1 MRVAGNKVSDL
12 ISFFNAELSSLYSSE
27 EINELC
33 FRVFE
38 HYLHFTRNDF
48 KLKVNEN
55 LNQSDLI
62 HIYDAA
68 KRLATSEPL
77 QYVLG
82 TTYFYKNWFK
92 VNKHVLIPRPETEEL
107 VELIVND
114 SEIPKPNII
123 DFATGSG
130 CIAIALKTAMPN
142 ATVYACD
149 LSKEALAVAEENK
162 KLNKV
167 ELNIF
172 ESDILNLKP
181 TATQFDLIV
190 SNPPYILHS
199 ESASIHENVKN
210 NEPNIALFVDGNDS
224 IIFYKKIIDF
234 TQTNLKPGGKLYFE
248 LNPLTAEE
256 VKAYAQNKN
265 MFSEIK
271 LINDLSGNVRFLR
284 AEIK

>member
-12 ISFFNAELSSLYSSE
+12 ISFFNTELSSLYSSE

-38 HYLHFTRNDF
+38 HYLHFTRDDF

-62 HIYDAA
+62 NIYDAA

-82 TTYFYKNWFK
+82 STYFYKNWFK

-107 VELIVND
+107 VDLMV
-114 SEIPKPNII
+114 SENKIPEPTII

-130 CIAIALKTAMPN
+130 CIAIALKTAIPN
-142 ATVYACD
+142 STVYACD
-149 LSKEALAVAEENK
+149 LSKDALVVAAENA

-167 ELNIF
+167 AVNIF
-172 ESDILNLKP
+172 EADILNLKP
-181 TATQFDLIV
+181 IETKFDCIV
-190 SNPPYILHS
+190 SNPPYILYS
-199 ESASIHENVKN
+199 ESDSIHENVKN
-210 NEPNIALFVDGNDS
+210 NEPNMALFVEGIDA
-224 IIFYKKIIDF
+224 IIFYKRIIDF
-234 TQTNLKPGGKLYFE
+234 AKTNLKPNGVLYFE

-256 VKAYAQNKN
+256 VKAYAFQSNQFK
-265 MFSEIK
+265 SIELK
-271 LINDLSGNVRFLR
+271 KDLSGNVRFLR
-284 AEIK
+284 AEKK